1 MGLQLFVPVKNMLFF
16 FYSANTDVLCTVDVI
31 SLIFIS
37 THQQIAVMEAPLPSA
52 PDLSGFVPI
61 QQWLV
66 PPLHPTPPQPEPI
79 ADPPQVYFKCIN
91 SQVF

>member
-1 MGLQLFVPVKNMLFF
+1 MPVKNVLFF
-16 FYSANTDVLCTVDVI
+16 FYSANTDVLCTRRRHL
-31 SLIFIS
+31 SHFHFHCIF

-52 PDLSGFVPI
+52 PYLSGFVPI

-66 PPLHPTPPQPEPI
+66 PPLHPAPPQREPI